1 MRTNY
6 EDIISKLGEP
16 IWYDVYGVPRYC
28 EYKPE
33 EGTVYPE
40 ASCYME
46 IACQACQKSFN
57 VVQERDKYHAGP
69 PMVLPEVKEGDSDSW
84 DTVGSFHYGDPPI
97 HGCVGDTMNS
107 VPIKVI
113 EFWRRLDCRW
123 EKIERLT
130 NYNLM
135 PKQE

>member
-6 EDIISKLGEP
+6 EDIIEKLGEP
-16 IWYDVYGVPRYC
+16 LWYDVYGVPRYC
-28 EYKPE
+28 PYRPE

-57 VVQERDKYHAGP
+57 VVSEHDRYSGP
-69 PMVLPEVKEGDSDSW
+69 CILPEHKEGEDTW
-84 DTVGSFHYGDPPI
+84 DAVGSFHYGDPPI

-107 VPIKVI
+107 VPIRII
-113 EFWRRLDCRW
+113 EFWRRMDLNWC
-123 EKIERLT
+123 KIDSLT
-130 NYNLM
+130 NYRL
-135 PKQE
+135 EDE